1 MKQISTIRVMLTFK
15 TAFVL
20 VTFQI
25 AAWSN
30 KYQKS
35 WIEKV
40 EERLSVT
47 SSILGDMR
55 AIKML
60 GLSDKLFNIIDRL
73 RQAEISESV
82 KFRRMLISQI
92 FFCKSYLSPFYE
104 TGRFLINF
112 SQFTICSGTG
122 GDIRRFCSYRCSTA

>member
-1 MKQISTIRVMLTFK
+1 MLTFK

-20 VTFQI
+20 VTFKI

-47 SSILGDMR
+47 SSIIGDMR

-73 RQAEISESV
+73 RQAEITESV

-92 FFCKSYLSPFYE
+92 FFCKSLIYLLFMKQADP
-104 TGRFLINF
+104 
-112 SQFTICSGTG
+112 
-122 GDIRRFCSYRCSTA
+122 